1 MLAYVKFIMMSCLVL
16 LRMRNISDSICK
28 GNQNVHYIFCNLFS
42 ESLVIYE
49 IALKNM
55 IESDHRWYNNTARVL
70 CMLDNI
76 CKSTDNTYKIY
87 NTYCFST
94 ATMVT
99 RTPPCYVLRTLPLL
113 LVYLRLSVSIPYTV
127 ADR

>member
-55 IESDHRWYNNTARVL
+55 IESDRPQ
-70 CMLDNI
+70 
-76 CKSTDNTYKIY
+76 
-87 NTYCFST
+87 
-94 ATMVT
+94 MVQ
-99 RTPPCYVLRTLPLL
+99 
-113 LVYLRLSVSIPYTV
+113 
-127 ADR
+127 